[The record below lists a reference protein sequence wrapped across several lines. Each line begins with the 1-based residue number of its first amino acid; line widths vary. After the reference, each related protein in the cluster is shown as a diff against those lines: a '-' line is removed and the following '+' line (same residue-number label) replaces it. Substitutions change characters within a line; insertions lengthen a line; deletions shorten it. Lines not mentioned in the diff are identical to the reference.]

1 MPNLPIKRMV
11 LYKHGVGFF
20 ERLGALGPE
29 SSVTLTFKKEEM
41 NDILKSLAA
50 FPQGDGQ
57 VVNVSYETPE
67 EKQDALSKAP
77 LVLSD
82 RQAWLDLVRSLR
94 GCQVRLHIAGGETD
108 GAQERIISASG
119 SEFVVSGCMVGLNQ
133 IAKKP
138 EQTLVAIMTTGSEAD
153 STPSLRTF
161 LLSQVRGLDILDAR
175 SSDDLRYVLDLSQSR
190 EEQRSVTIFLDRP
203 NQDLLV
209 SYVAPSP
216 TWRVSYRLV
225 YTPNAPAEGSDVA
238 DNSDSGQLFIQGWG
252 IVDNQL
258 DEDLED
264 VSLTLIAGQP
274 ISFIYDLYTPRLVDR
289 PTVEDEART
298 VAGPVSF
305 EEGRRY
311 AYAESVS
318 RELFSDVA
326 NLYYESDLDEELAAP
341 GMGSSRF
348 KSALRDLAQAT
359 QFQATGVAR
368 GELFQYD
375 VGIPVTIKR
384 GQSAMVPILGA
395 TLASRKQHWFNA
407 EKLPDHPVVTIV
419 ATNTTGLTL
428 ERGPATVLEAENYVG
443 EAVLNFTPAEGEFF
457 VPYAVDLG
465 VQISREDES
474 RLETAAI
481 ALGKGD
487 YLVHDQWE
495 TRQTVYRIDNRNTY
509 PVVLVIEQ
517 RILSGYELFDTV
529 EPMEQTTEFQRWKLA
544 IALRQQSEFCVQ
556 QRRKIS
562 RHEQILNLDYQTLQ
576 AYLHNKFINASLFQ
590 ELRGILDLHQ
600 QIAQMQQE
608 IQKLAKKRDRLSEEQ
623 ESIAKKLQPLK
634 NSGSENDLREKLAA
648 KMSHLEDE
656 RDRLQDTITA
666 QEQTQDS
673 LEQRLRQLLQE
684 LH

>member
-1 MPNLPIKRMV
+1 MV

-20 ERLGALGPE
+20 ERLGPLGSE

-82 RQAWLDLVRSLR
+82 REAWLDLVRSLR
-94 GCQVRLHIAGGETD
+94 GCPVRLHVAGTEADAG
-108 GAQERIISASG
+108 QERLISASGSG

-133 IAKKP
+133 IAQKP

-175 SSDDLRYVLDLSQSR
+175 SGDDLRYVLDLSQSR

-203 NQDLLV
+203 DQDLLV

-216 TWRVSYRLV
+216 TWRVSYRLS
-225 YTPNAPAEGSDVA
+225 YTPDAPSEGSNAPSET
-238 DNSDSGQLFIQGWG
+238 GQLLIQGWG

-274 ISFIYDLYTPRLVDR
+274 ISFIYDLYTPRFVDR

-298 VAGPVSF
+298 VPGPVSF
-305 EEGRRY
+305 AEAPRY
-311 AYAESVS
+311 SSLESLDDATLYS
-318 RELFSDVA
+318 LPDSDF
-326 NLYYESDLDEELAAP
+326 DLDEEPTAP
-341 GMGSSRF
+341 GIGGSQF
-348 KSALRDLAQAT
+348 KSARRNLAQAT
-359 QFQATGVAR
+359 QIQATGVAR

-375 VGIPVTIKR
+375 VGTPVTIRR
-384 GQSAMVPILGA
+384 GQSALVPILGA
-395 TLASRKQHWFNA
+395 TLASRKQHWFNS
-407 EKLPDHPVVTIV
+407 EKTQDNPVVTIV

-443 EAVLNFTPAEGEFF
+443 EAVLSFTPTEGEFF

-465 VQISREDES
+465 VRVRREDGS

-487 YLVHDQWE
+487 YLIHEQWDIRH
-495 TRQTVYRIDNRNTY
+495 TTYRIENRNAY
-509 PVVLVIEQ
+509 SVVLVIEQ
-517 RILSGYELFDTV
+517 GVLSGYERFDTA
-529 EPMEQTTEFQRWKLA
+529 EPIEQTAEFQRWKLA
-544 IALRQQSEFCVQ
+544 IAPRQQTEFRVQ
-556 QRRKIS
+556 QRRKIA
-562 RHEQILNLDYQTLQ
+562 RHEQILNLDYQTLR
-576 AYLHNKFINASLFQ
+576 AYLHDKLINASLFQ

-600 QIAQMQQE
+600 QIAQTQQE
-608 IQKLAKKRDRLSEEQ
+608 IQQLAHKRDRLSDEQ
-623 ESIAKKLQPLK
+623 EAISRKLKPLQT
-634 NSGSENDLREKLAA
+634 SGSESDLREKLVT

-656 RDRLQDTITA
+656 RDRLQDSITA
-666 QEQTQDS
+666 QEQTRDS
-673 LEQRLRQLLQE
+673 LRQQLRQQLQE

>member
-1 MPNLPIKRMV
+1 MPNLPVKRMV

-94 GCQVRLHIAGGETD
+94 GCQVRLHIAGSETD

-175 SSDDLRYVLDLSQSR
+175 SGDDLRYVLDLSQSR

-311 AYAESVS
+311 ENLKLES
-318 RELFSDVA
+318 RELLSDVA
-326 NLYYESDLDEELAAP
+326 NRYYESALDEELAAP

-348 KSALRDLAQAT
+348 KSARRDLAQAT
-359 QFQATGVAR
+359 QVQATGVAR

-495 TRQTVYRIDNRNTY
+495 TRQTVYCIDNRNTY

-517 RILSGYELFDTV
+517 RILSGYELFDTA
-529 EPMEQTTEFQRWKLA
+529 EPMEQTAEFQRWKLA
-544 IALRQQSEFCVQ
+544 IAPRQQSEFCVQ
-556 QRRKIS
+556 QRQKIS

-673 LEQRLRQLLQE
+673 LKQRLRQLLQE

>member
-1 MPNLPIKRMV
+1 MMPNLPVKRMV

-20 ERLGALGPE
+20 ERLGSLGSE

-67 EKQDALSKAP
+67 EKQKALSKAP

-94 GCQVRLHIAGGETD
+94 GCQVRLHITGGETD

-133 IAKKP
+133 IAQKP

-175 SSDDLRYVLDLSQSR
+175 SGDDLRYVLDLSQSR

-238 DNSDSGQLFIQGWG
+238 DHSDSGQLFIQGWG

-274 ISFIYDLYTPRLVDR
+274 ISFIYDLYTPPLVDR

-305 EEGRRY
+305 AGAPRY
-311 AYAESVS
+311 SSPESLNDTTAYG
-318 RELFSDVA
+318 FFDSDF
-326 NLYYESDLDEELAAP
+326 DLDEEPTAP
-341 GMGSSRF
+341 GIGGSQF
-348 KSALRDLAQAT
+348 KSARRNLAQAT
-359 QFQATGVAR
+359 QVQATGVAR

-443 EAVLNFTPAEGEFF
+443 EAVLNFTPAEGDFF

-495 TRQTVYRIDNRNTY
+495 TRQTVYHIDNRNTY

-517 RILSGYELFDTV
+517 RILSGYELFDTA
-529 EPMEQTTEFQRWKLA
+529 EPMEQTAEFQRWKLA
-544 IALRQQSEFCVQ
+544 IAPRQQSEFCVQ

-562 RHEQILNLDYQTLQ
+562 RHEQILNLNYQTLQ
-576 AYLHNKFINASLFQ
+576 AYLHDKFINASLFQ

-673 LEQRLRQLLQE
+673 LKQQLQQLLQE